1 MCATSCWRDGISPL
15 GGKVAESIG
24 QSAGNMARA
33 RAGLR
38 VQTLVRLRWL
48 AIMGQLLALFVVR
61 YQLGFALPFWPALF
75 LVLLSVWLNIVLLL
89 RFPAGARLSEN
100 AAMGVLAFDIVQ
112 LALLLY
118 LTGGL
123 ANPFALLFLAP
134 VTVSA
139 TVLSTQRTLA
149 LGALTLVLV
158 SLLAMFHLPL
168 PWYPDRP
175 LELPRLYIFGVWMAL
190 LSGIGFT
197 GLYVHRIAREAREME
212 TALAATELALARQ
225 QQLYALDGLAAA
237 AAHEL
242 STPLATIAVVSQELR
257 SACMKDCASS
267 DEDSRAQVCEDLKLI
282 AEQAA
287 RCREILARLADHR
300 AGRRDEML
308 SHVKISALLEEIV
321 DPLRGPDLSIELDVG
336 PEQGCSEREPTIRRD
351 PGVLYGLN
359 NIIENACDFAESKV
373 RIEARW
379 DEERIS
385 LTITDDGPGF
395 AEEIITRLGE
405 PYVTTRAHRL
415 HGPAGADDE
424 DPGSG
429 MGLGFFI
436 AKTLLERTG
445 ATISIAN
452 RPAPEHGAIVR
463 IDWPRSAI
471 EVVKGGRSTQGK
483 ENSHEPA

>member
-1 MCATSCWRDGISPL
+1 MNATNHKA
-15 GGKVAESIG
+15 GGLT
-24 QSAGNMARA
+24 RA
-33 RAGLR
+33 HAGLR

-48 AIMGQLLALFVVR
+48 AILGQLLALFVVR
-61 YQLGFALPFWPALF
+61 HSLGFALPFWPALF

-100 AAMGVLAFDIVQ
+100 AATGVLAFDIVQ

-149 LGALTLVLV
+149 LGLLTLALV
-158 SLLAMFHLPL
+158 SLLAVFHLPL

-175 LELPRLYIFGVWMAL
+175 LALPRLYIFGMWMAL
-190 LSGIGFT
+190 VSGIGFT
-197 GLYVHRIAREAREME
+197 GLYVHRIAKEARQME

-257 SACMKDCASS
+257 GACLNDCAPA
-267 DEDSRAQVCEDLKLI
+267 DDSEKTQVCEDLELI

-308 SHVKISALLEEIV
+308 AQVRTSALLEEIV
-321 DPLRGPDLSIELDVG
+321 DPLRGPDLTIVLDIG
-336 PEQGCSEREPTIRRD
+336 PENGGNEREPVIRRD
-351 PGVLYGLN
+351 PGILYGLN
-359 NIIENACDFAESKV
+359 NIIENACDFAEREV

-379 DEERIS
+379 DDERIS
-385 LTITDDGPGF
+385 LTISDDGPGF
-395 AEEIITRLGE
+395 AEDIISRLGE

-415 HGPAGADDE
+415 HGPVDPEE
-424 DPGSG
+424 DGPGSG

-452 RPAPEHGAIVR
+452 RPLPEHGAIVR
-463 IDWPRSAI
+463 IDWPRGAI
-471 EVVKGGRSTQGK
+471 EATSTGARERAGGIGKGAET
-483 ENSHEPA
+483 HESA